1 MLILSLHYVAS
12 EVVLR
17 YQRWGI
23 TFPASWYVRY
33 QRIGIYITSGLVYT
47 LPAGWYIRYQRLVYT
62 LPAVKSSVVGK
73 RIDGST
79 FNLSG

>member
-1 MLILSLHYVAS
+1 MLILSEHYVAS

-17 YQRWGI
+17 YQRW
-23 TFPASWYVRY
+23 YVRY
-33 QRIGIYITSGLVYT
+33 QRIGIYVTSGLVYT